1 MARGAHGHRSRWSH
15 GEVRFVGGRRQ
26 RRSGRW
32 RVTLLSSGLVVGL
45 AGALAPAGSAM
56 ASPRRVVWLE
66 AAVKAAP
73 VPLAALAARANVVG
87 VADADFVRYRR
98 ELADQVAVAA
108 EVDPAALLAAWENA
122 TAVEITVVL
131 NALSQVGVPYRSVLA
146 EPGVG
151 FDCSGLTS
159 WAWSTVGVELEHSS
173 YDQLAAP
180 GHSVDEA
187 RPGDL
192 VGYPGHVMLYLG
204 GRAIVHAPMRGRT
217 VEVQGLRKHRDHFVT
232 PIVAVADTS
241 RHAFAIARVRA
252 F

>member
-1 MARGAHGHRSRWSH
+1 
-15 GEVRFVGGRRQ
+15 
-26 RRSGRW
+26 
-32 RVTLLSSGLVVGL
+32 VTLLSSGLVVGL
-45 AGALAPAGSAM
+45 AGALAPAGQAL
-56 ASPRRVVWLE
+56 ASPRRDVWLE

-73 VPLAALAARANVVG
+73 VPMAALAARTNAVG
-87 VADADFVRYRR
+87 VADVDFVRYRR
-98 ELADQVAVAA
+98 ELADEVAAVA

-122 TAVEITVVL
+122 TVTEITVVL
-131 NALSQVGVPYRSVLA
+131 NALSQVGVPYRPVTA

-159 WAWSTVGVELEHSS
+159 WAWGTVGAELEHSS
-173 YDQLAAP
+173 YEQLANP
-180 GHSVDEA
+180 GHPLEEA

-204 GRAIVHAPMRGRT
+204 GGAIVHAPMRGRT

-232 PIVAVADTS
+232 PIVPVADTS
-241 RHAFAIARVRA
+241 RHTFAIARVRA